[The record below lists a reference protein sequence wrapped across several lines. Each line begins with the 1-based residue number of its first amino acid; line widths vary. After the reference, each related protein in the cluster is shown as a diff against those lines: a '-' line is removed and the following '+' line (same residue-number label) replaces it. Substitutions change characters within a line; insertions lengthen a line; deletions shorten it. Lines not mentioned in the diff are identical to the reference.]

1 MILQIKEKFP
11 DIINVFNTG
20 KKHPIYKDLEPF
32 YDHDI
37 ENIIDVHNDI
47 LKIIDELYRYY
58 ISKEVIIKNYKD
70 TTKIGN
76 SIVNFINTLEYEN
89 SILREQMILYFNYVT
104 FFHNTQKEHFTKLVN
119 KINLFKKEIEE
130 DILTNKPTILYHTKN
145 IPRNPVEYTTFALDI
160 DNIELNDFL
169 SEKIDNEKIKK
180 ENKNNEEDDI

>member
-1 MILQIKEKFP
+1 MYGDFYKLYNIMILQIKEKFP

-89 SILREQMILYFNYVT
+89 SILIEQMILYFNYVT

-145 IPRNPVEYTTFALDI
+145 IN
-160 DNIELNDFL
+160 
-169 SEKIDNEKIKK
+169 
-180 ENKNNEEDDI
+180 